1 MAEQDREKVTLSR
14 QESSG
19 CATVPTRPPQPG
31 REPPHHLI
39 STGAPEGAA
48 GVGPGWALLSLDHCL
63 GRERR
68 KFQELLNQRA
78 RKTQMGPAE
87 QPWGA
92 WARQGWGRYSNP
104 QVPMP
109 MPRLGSKQPHVAT
122 GRVTPAQGHS
132 QLVSSSSQQP
142 TQGKSVSFPLTLG
155 LGGMCTEERDE
166 IP

>member
-1 MAEQDREKVTLSR
+1 MLGTREEEVSRAAES
-14 QESSG
+14 
-19 CATVPTRPPQPG
+19 
-31 REPPHHLI
+31 
-39 STGAPEGAA
+39 EGQ
-48 GVGPGWALLSLDHCL
+48 
-63 GRERR
+63 
-68 KFQELLNQRA
+68 KN
-78 RKTQMGPAE
+78 TMGPAE

-122 GRVTPAQGHS
+122 VRVTPAQGHS

-142 TQGKSVSFPLTLG
+142 THGKSVSFPLTLG